1 MSASLPAL
9 SLLWHDYETF
19 GANPAQDFPAQFAAI
34 RTNSALE
41 TIGEPI
47 SFYCQPPPD
56 YLPHPI
62 ACLITGIT
70 PQFCL
75 AHGLA
80 EREFAARVHFEMA
93 AANTTTLGYN
103 SMRFDD
109 EVSRQLFWRNFYP
122 AYAREYQHG
131 NARFDLIDVMRMAYA
146 LRPEGLHWPSV
157 DGKPSF
163 KLELLAQANALV
175 HRSAHDALSDVEVLI
190 ELARKLKAAQPKL
203 WDYAFSLRRKAAVTE
218 LIDYTSSEPLVH
230 VSQRFPA
237 ERGCLAL
244 WLPICAHPGRANEI
258 IGLDLSAPVDT
269 MLELEGDE
277 IAERIFV
284 RQADLPEGESRIAV
298 KTLHL
303 NRAPMLAKLSV
314 LRDANLSRLALHD
327 GSDNPLNVQLQ
338 RAEQLRADPNVAN
351 KLRAAFAINDAQ
363 KNVAQIKTAGVD
375 TALYAGFLADA
386 DSHLLPRIR
395 AAEPSAFA
403 EIAKKFRDA
412 RMPELLARY
421 QARQFPETLSAEQRE
436 QWQNHCQNWLTDGAP
451 MTKSRYLEEITAA
464 RTNPLAIG
472 KQDVLDALLA
482 YGELLTQGF

>member
-80 EREFAARVHFEMA
+80 EREFAGRVHFEMA

-203 WDYAFSLRRKAAVTE
+203 WDYAFSLRLLGAVAT
-218 LIDYTSSEPLVH
+218 D
-230 VSQRFPA
+230 
-237 ERGCLAL
+237 
-244 WLPICAHPGRANEI
+244 
-258 IGLDLSAPVDT
+258 
-269 MLELEGDE
+269 
-277 IAERIFV
+277 
-284 RQADLPEGESRIAV
+284 
-298 KTLHL
+298 
-303 NRAPMLAKLSV
+303 
-314 LRDANLSRLALHD
+314 
-327 GSDNPLNVQLQ
+327 
-338 RAEQLRADPNVAN
+338 LRAS
-351 KLRAAFAINDAQ
+351 RACQRNYRPRFIRTSGHN
-363 KNVAQIKTAGVD
+363 AG
-375 TALYAGFLADA
+375 G
-386 DSHLLPRIR
+386 
-395 AAEPSAFA
+395 
-403 EIAKKFRDA
+403 
-412 RMPELLARY
+412 
-421 QARQFPETLSAEQRE
+421 
-436 QWQNHCQNWLTDGAP
+436 
-451 MTKSRYLEEITAA
+451 
-464 RTNPLAIG
+464 
-472 KQDVLDALLA
+472 
-482 YGELLTQGF
+482 